1 MHESWASLLP
11 LLEHFL
17 PVGRTQS
24 RAEPRVEETRRGMA
38 ENSETSSS
46 ALRRCL
52 AHSPAERSNS
62 TGVGASKW
70 IRLNV
75 GGTYFLTTRQTLCR
89 DPKSFLY
96 RLSQADPELDSDKVH
111 AKLVQLVSGGALVGS
126 ASQQLYLFNSSVCIG
141 LYLTPVCRK
150 IGKIVAHSP
159 ARSHEYSVWKNSLLI
174 HS

>member
-1 MHESWASLLP
+1 MSRGLRGCRCLNISCQSDGH
-11 LLEHFL
+11 
-17 PVGRTQS
+17 S
-24 RAEPRVEETRRGMA
+24 RAEPWTEETRRGMA

-52 AHSPAERSNS
+52 AHSPAERNNS

-111 AKLVQLVSGGALVGS
+111 AKLVPLVSGGPLLLGS
-126 ASQQLYLFNSSVCIG
+126 ASQQLCVFISFVCIV
-141 LYLTPVCRK
+141 LESAAVYTK
-150 IGKIVAHSP
+150 IWMNSAFLP
-159 ARSHEYSVWKNSLLI
+159 TRSHEYSTR
-174 HS
+174 